1 MRDGGAGKAQGMR
14 AGDDLMGEGGIGDG
28 GMGLWVWGDDVGT
41 PARAEPLRAWWAGLE
56 GLLPTEDTRVLG

>member
-1 MRDGGAGKAQGMR
+1 MR

-28 GMGLWVWGDDVGT
+28 GMGVWVWGDDVGT